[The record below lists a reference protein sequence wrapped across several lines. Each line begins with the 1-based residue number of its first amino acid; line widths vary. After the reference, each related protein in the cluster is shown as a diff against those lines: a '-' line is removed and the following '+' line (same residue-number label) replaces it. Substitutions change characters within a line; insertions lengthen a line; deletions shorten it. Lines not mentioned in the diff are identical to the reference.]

1 MLLRLKLEM
10 RMTQDEKLL
19 EYSPSQ
25 LMKAFL
31 APQKR
36 ALKVTREAHR
46 DQEQVSYDIFTYR
59 KIEHMYLMAFTENF
73 VLYYSFQC

>member
-10 RMTQDEKLL
+10 RMTQDEK
-19 EYSPSQ
+19 
-25 LMKAFL
+25 FL

-46 DQEQVSYDIFTYR
+46 DQERVSYDIFTYR